1 MRVHSA
7 FGVGTQNRSLGYCS
21 SQPARLVYRS
31 TALRTCK
38 EVMGPEGL
46 RSRNQALIR
55 PCRNPIHGKDDEYTR
70 QPCLSVFTNMACSF
84 NRLDLPDYKN
94 YEDLSG
100 KLTIAVEETV
110 GFGQE

>member
-1 MRVHSA
+1 MIFASLAYLA
-7 FGVGTQNRSLGYCS
+7 FT
-21 SQPARLVYRS
+21 
-31 TALRTCK
+31 
-38 EVMGPEGL
+38 
-46 RSRNQALIR
+46 
-55 PCRNPIHGKDDEYTR
+55 D
-70 QPCLSVFTNMACSF
+70 MACSF

>member
-1 MRVHSA
+1 MMNTFVEFA
-7 FGVGTQNRSLGYCS
+7 
-21 SQPARLVYRS
+21 
-31 TALRTCK
+31 
-38 EVMGPEGL
+38 
-46 RSRNQALIR
+46 
-55 PCRNPIHGKDDEYTR
+55 
-70 QPCLSVFTNMACSF
+70 CLAFTNIAYSF

>member
-1 MRVHSA
+1 MRKA
-7 FGVGTQNRSLGYCS
+7 
-21 SQPARLVYRS
+21 
-31 TALRTCK
+31 
-38 EVMGPEGL
+38 
-46 RSRNQALIR
+46 
-55 PCRNPIHGKDDEYTR
+55 
-70 QPCLSVFTNMACSF
+70 SVADSERSF

>member
-1 MRVHSA
+1 MIFAS
-7 FGVGTQNRSLGYCS
+7 
-21 SQPARLVYRS
+21 LVYL
-31 TALRTCK
+31 A
-38 EVMGPEGL
+38 
-46 RSRNQALIR
+46 
-55 PCRNPIHGKDDEYTR
+55 
-70 QPCLSVFTNMACSF
+70 FTDMVCSF

>member
-1 MRVHSA
+1 MNIFA
-7 FGVGTQNRSLGYCS
+7 SL
-21 SQPARLVYRS
+21 A
-31 TALRTCK
+31 
-38 EVMGPEGL
+38 
-46 RSRNQALIR
+46 
-55 PCRNPIHGKDDEYTR
+55 
-70 QPCLSVFTNMACSF
+70 CLAFTNMACSF